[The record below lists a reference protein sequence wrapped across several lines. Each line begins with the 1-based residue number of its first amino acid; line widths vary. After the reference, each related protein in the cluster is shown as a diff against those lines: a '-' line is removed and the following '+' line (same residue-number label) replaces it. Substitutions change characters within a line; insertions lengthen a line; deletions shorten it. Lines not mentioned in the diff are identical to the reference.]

1 MLLRMIMP
9 AFLLAAM
16 TAASGGAAAPPSKAQ
31 PRPAQFQRLVD
42 CRGVADQGQRLACYD
57 REAAAIE
64 QAQVSGQL
72 VVMDNQQV
80 RRTRRSLFGLAIPD
94 LGVFG
99 DNSDEDRSELQ
110 TTIKAVRQD
119 PRGKWT
125 FDLAEGGRWVQ
136 LDTRRFI
143 TDPAPGQP
151 VRIRR
156 AALGSYLANVNKQ
169 LAVRVQ
175 RVN

>member
-1 MLLRMIMP
+1 MFLRVIMP
-9 AFLLAAM
+9 ALVVAAM
-16 TAASGGAAAPPSKAQ
+16 TVASSSAAAPRKAQ
-31 PRPAQFQRLVD
+31 PKPAQLQRLVD
-42 CRGVADQGQRLACYD
+42 CRGVADPGQRLACYD
-57 REAAAIE
+57 RETAAFE
-64 QAQVSGQL
+64 QAQVSGQV

-80 RRTRRSLFGLAIPD
+80 RSTRRSLFGLALPD
-94 LGVFG
+94 LSVFG
-99 DNSDEDRSELQ
+99 DNSGDDVSELE
-110 TTIKAVRQD
+110 TTIKAVRRD

-136 LDTRRFI
+136 LDSRMFV

-169 LAVRVQ
+169 IAVRVQ
-175 RVN
+175 RIN